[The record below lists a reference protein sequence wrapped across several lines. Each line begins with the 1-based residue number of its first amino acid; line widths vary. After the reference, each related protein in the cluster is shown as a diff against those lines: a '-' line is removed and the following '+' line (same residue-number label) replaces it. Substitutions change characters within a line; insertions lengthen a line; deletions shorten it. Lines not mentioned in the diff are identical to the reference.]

1 MLRETAFY
9 HSLLRDAAAKDGGPC
24 GQEAGGGSHM
34 ASGGGD
40 VSGAGGGAGGDSFPG
55 DCAMSAGE

>member
-9 HSLLRDAAAKDGGPC
+9 HSLLRDVEVEDGGPC
-24 GQEAGGGSHM
+24 GQEPGGGSHM

-40 VSGAGGGAGGDSFPG
+40 GSGAGGGSFPG
-55 DCAMSAGE
+55 DCAMSDGE